1 MLIDKQ
7 INLYIDWCKLD
18 AGFTPATIETKRYNL
33 LKFKKQTRITD
44 ISEFSSQKFTAW
56 KMAMLTGEFGGI
68 KYTPQTCNNRIKTVI
83 TFVKWCKDMGIKTS
97 IKTPLMTTFRSPEDV
112 RDYTYYSKN
121 QVLEVAKNANLEH
134 RTMILVLGKGRKMAY
149 VYFTTGTGIELL
161 NYIDER
167 ELLKSDYL
175 WRSERNQGLPYTK
188 KSLRLKL
195 KREFKK
201 FGYDNFHPHQL
212 RHSFATDLVNNGASL
227 QEVQHLLRHASINT
241 TEIYVHNLQNSL
253 GDIYKR
259 LKCEKFL

>member
-33 LKFKKQTRITD
+33 LKFKQQTKITD
-44 ISEFSSQKFTAW
+44 ISEFNSRKFTEW

-83 TFVKWCKDMGIKTS
+83 TFIKWCKDMGIKT
-97 IKTPLMTTFRSPEDV
+97 
-112 RDYTYYSKN
+112 
-121 QVLEVAKNANLEH
+121 
-134 RTMILVLGKGRKMAY
+134 G
-149 VYFTTGTGIELL
+149 
-161 NYIDER
+161 
-167 ELLKSDYL
+167 
-175 WRSERNQGLPYTK
+175 
-188 KSLRLKL
+188 
-195 KREFKK
+195 
-201 FGYDNFHPHQL
+201 
-212 RHSFATDLVNNGASL
+212 NNGASL

>member
-1 MLIDKQ
+1 
-7 INLYIDWCKLD
+7 
-18 AGFTPATIETKRYNL
+18 
-33 LKFKKQTRITD
+33 
-44 ISEFSSQKFTAW
+44 
-56 KMAMLTGEFGGI
+56 
-68 KYTPQTCNNRIKTVI
+68 
-83 TFVKWCKDMGIKTS
+83 
-97 IKTPLMTTFRSPEDV
+97 
-112 RDYTYYSKN
+112 
-121 QVLEVAKNANLEH
+121 
-134 RTMILVLGKGRKMAY
+134 MAY

-188 KSLRLKL
+188 KSLRKKL
-195 KREFKK
+195 KREFQK